1 MDVLISAKVAAIFVL
16 ILGNAFFVASEIALT
31 SARRSRI
38 AQLAAEG
45 DASARIVQMLH
56 ANPERF
62 YSVTQ
67 IGITLMSLALGAIGI
82 ATFTEVIDPPLVN
95 GLTHLSFLGAAIT
108 SEPVAHTAAQVLAFM
123 LVSTLHI
130 VGGELAPKVYA
141 FHRPE
146 ALSLSVARLID
157 LLYRLF
163 KWFIWLLNHMST
175 ALLRLFGQRDLTAP
189 GGGHFSISEEELRM
203 ILIASESAG
212 VLGAAETAMIR
223 GVFDLEKHT
232 AGEVMTPRNLVVG
245 IPVDATIDQTLDI
258 FRTDRHHRYPV
269 YDGSID
275 RIVGILSIKELLNH
289 IDLSKGNSDGGKP
302 IKDLML
308 PAYLIP
314 ETMSLRTLLKEFRA
328 QRQQMATVIDEF
340 GGTAGL
346 VTLED
351 VLEEIVGE
359 FEDEY
364 SPRAKSLRIRRQGD
378 HLLIDPRIRIDE
390 FIEAVGAQIPP
401 GDYTTL
407 SGFIYQRLERIPLLK
422 DRIVLPECVLTVD
435 QLDGPRIVQISCTLT
450 QHTNTGRTAPQPLD
464 QDPIL

>member
-1 MDVLISAKVAAIFVL
+1 MDALTSAKLAAIILL

-45 DASARIVQMLH
+45 NSSARIVQMLH

-82 ATFTEVIDPPLVN
+82 ATFTIVTDPWVVLVFS
-95 GLTHLSFLGAAIT
+95 HLGFLGEFS
-108 SEPVAHTAAQVLAFM
+108 SEPVAHTVAQALAF
-123 LVSTLHI
+123 LIVSTLHI

-141 FHRPE
+141 FHKPE
-146 ALSLSVARLID
+146 ALSLNVARLIN

-163 KWFIWLLNHMST
+163 RWFIWLLNHMSNG
-175 ALLRLFGQRDLTAP
+175 LLRLFGQRDMTGP
-189 GGGHFSISEEELRM
+189 GGGHFSISEEELRT
-203 ILIASESAG
+203 ILVASESAG
-212 VLGAAETAMIR
+212 VLGATETAMIR

-245 IPVDATIDQTLDI
+245 VPIDSTIEEALAI
-258 FRTDRHHRYPV
+258 FRSDRHHRYPV
-269 YDGSID
+269 FDGNID
-275 RIVGILSIKELLNH
+275 RIVGILSIKELLNR
-289 IDLSKGNSDGGKP
+289 IDLNKGTADGAQP
-302 IKDLML
+302 IRDLIL
-308 PAYLIP
+308 PTYVIP
-314 ETMSLRTLLKEFRA
+314 EAMSLKTLLKEFRA
-328 QRQQMATVIDEF
+328 KRQQIATVIDEF

-359 FEDEY
+359 YEDEF
-364 SPRAKSLRIRRQGD
+364 SSRSKSLRIRKHGD
-378 HLLIDPRIRIDE
+378 RLLVDPRIRVDE
-390 FIEAVGAQIPP
+390 FTEAVGCPIPP

-407 SGFIYQRLERIPLLK
+407 SGFIYQRLERIPLVN
-422 DRIVLPECVLTVD
+422 DRVELPGCVLTVE
-435 QLDGPRIVQISCTLT
+435 QLDGPRIVQISCVLT
-450 QHTNTGRTAPQPLD
+450 EKNHA
-464 QDPIL
+464 DPVAEEPN

>member
-1 MDVLISAKVAAIFVL
+1 MDILLSAKVAAIFLL

-38 AQLAAEG
+38 AQLASEG
-45 DASARIVQMLH
+45 DGSARIVQMLH

-82 ATFTEVIDPPLVN
+82 VTFTEILDPPVVR
-95 GLTHLSFLGAAIT
+95 GFVHLAFLGPGME
-108 SEPVAHTAAQVLAFM
+108 SERLAHTTAQVFAFL
-123 LVSTLHI
+123 LVSMLHI

-141 FHRPE
+141 FHKPV

-163 KWFIWLLNHMST
+163 RWFIWLLNHMSNG
-175 ALLRLFGQRDLTAP
+175 LLRLAGQRDLTGP
-189 GGGHFSISEEELRM
+189 GGGHFSISEEELRT
-203 ILIASESAG
+203 ILVASESAG
-212 VLGAAETAMIR
+212 VLGPAETAMIR

-232 AGEVMTPRNLVVG
+232 AGEVMTPRNLIVG
-245 IPVDATIDQTLDI
+245 IPVEATIDQALGI

-269 YDGSID
+269 FEGSVD
-275 RIVGILSIKELLNH
+275 RVVGILSIKELLNH
-289 IDLSKGNSDGGKP
+289 IDLSQGATDGP
-302 IKDLML
+302 RPVKDLML

-314 ETMSLRTLLKEFRA
+314 ETMTLKTLLKEFRA
-328 QRQQMATVIDEF
+328 KRQQMATVIDEF

-364 SPRAKSLRIRRQGD
+364 SPRAKSLRVRRHGD

-390 FIEAVGAQIPP
+390 FTEAVGARIPP

-407 SGFIYQRLERIPLLK
+407 SGFIYQQLERIPVPK
-422 DRIVLPECVLTVD
+422 DRVVLPGCVLTVD

-450 QHTNTGRTAPQPLD
+450 KNAQRSEAHEHS
-464 QDPIL
+464 